1 MTLKPYLMAI
11 RPKTLT
17 ASVGPVLLGL
27 FFAKYEQG
35 SINILIACLT
45 LLCALLMQMGT
56 NLVNDY
62 FDFKRGIDG
71 DKRLGPTR
79 ATQSGLIK
87 PYLIKKAYQVLFSI
101 SFLLGIFLMYQG
113 GLPIILIGLTSLLSA
128 YAYTGGPIP
137 LSYFGLGELLA
148 LIFFGPIAV
157 WGTYYLQ
164 TSSTNLTP
172 LILGLGPGL
181 ISATIM
187 GINNLRDHQSDKA
200 SGKFTLAVFLG
211 EKKMRMLL
219 MLLVILSGALPFF
232 YMLKMKKLALILPL
246 IALLLF
252 RSNWK
257 RIYIGPIDAGLN
269 QALAKTGQYMF
280 LYGLLFGLGFIL

>member
-1 MTLKPYLMAI
+1 MSIKPYILAI

-17 ASVGPVLLGL
+17 ASIGPVLLGL
-27 FFAKYEQG
+27 FFAQFEQG
-35 SINILIACLT
+35 FINLPIAGLT
-45 LLCALLMQMGT
+45 LICALLMQMGT

-71 DKRLGPTR
+71 ENRLGPTR
-79 ATQSGLIK
+79 ATQAGLIK
-87 PYLIKKAYQVLFSI
+87 PELVKKSYQALFSI
-101 SFLLGIFLMYQG
+101 SFIVGIYLMFHG
-113 GLPIILIGLTSLLSA
+113 GLPIILIGLTSLLAA
-128 YAYTGGPIP
+128 YAYTGGPFP
-137 LSYFGLGELLA
+137 LSHYGLGEVLA
-148 LIFFGPIAV
+148 LLFFGPIAV

-164 TSSTNLTP
+164 TSSPSLTP
-172 LILGLGPGL
+172 LALGLGPGL

-187 GINNLRDHQSDKA
+187 GVNNLRDIKSDKA

-211 EKKMRMLL
+211 ENKMKALL
-219 MLLVILSGALPFF
+219 MLFIFLSGALPVF
-232 YMLKMKKLALILPL
+232 YMLKMKKITLILPL
-246 IALLLF
+246 LALLLF

-257 RIYIGPIDAGLN
+257 RIYLGPIDTGLN

>member
-1 MTLKPYLMAI
+1 MNIKPYLLAV

-17 ASVGPVLLGL
+17 ASIGPVLLGL
-27 FFAKYEQG
+27 FFSQYEQG
-35 SINILIACLT
+35 HLNFFIAVLT
-45 LLCALLMQMGT
+45 LLCTLFMQMGT

-71 DKRLGPTR
+71 ANRLGPTR
-79 ATQSGLIK
+79 ATQAGLIK
-87 PYLIKKAYQVLFSI
+87 PHLVKIAYQIIFGI
-101 SFLLGIFLMYQG
+101 SFMLGIFLMWHG
-113 GLPIILIGLTSLLSA
+113 GLPIVLIGLASLLAA

-137 LSYFGLGELLA
+137 LSHYGLGEILA
-148 LIFFGPIAV
+148 LLFFGPIAV
-157 WGTYYLQ
+157 WGTYFLQ
-164 TSSTNLTP
+164 TNSPDLTP
-172 LILGLGPGL
+172 LFLGLGPGL

-187 GINNLRDHQSDKA
+187 GVNNLRDLKSDQA

-211 EKKMRMLL
+211 EKKMKTLL
-219 MLLVILSGALPFF
+219 MIFIFLSGALPIF
-232 YMLKMKKLALILPL
+232 YMLKMKKITLILPFL
-246 IALLLF
+246 ALLLF

-280 LYGLLFGLGFIL
+280 IYGLLFGLGFIL